1 MTTNIRPI
9 VGWVLALALATATV
23 PAASAHSLEDV
34 KAMLGDK
41 EKYFQP
47 IDKPA
52 PDFTLQTADGRV
64 VGLTD
69 LRGQIIVLHF
79 IYTRCPDVCPLH
91 AERIAELQA
100 LVNQTPMKDQVR
112 FITVTTDPKND
123 TADVMQDYGPAHGLN
138 PANWLFLTTTPDQP
152 EDTTRR
158 LAEAYGHKFKVT
170 EDGLQLHGIVT
181 HVIDKEG
188 HWRAN
193 FHGLK
198 FAPVNFVVFTNALVN
213 DAKRPHGHEAKSWWD
228 RLRSL
233 F

>member
-1 MTTNIRPI
+1 MRS
-9 VGWVLALALATATV
+9 VMGWVLALALATGTV

-34 KAMLGDK
+34 ETMLGDK

-47 IDKPA
+47 FDKPA

-64 VGLTD
+64 VSLTE
-69 LRGQIIVLHF
+69 LRGQVVVLHF

-100 LVNQTPMKDQVR
+100 LVNQTPMKEQVR

-123 TADVMQDYGPAHGLN
+123 TADVMRDYGPAHGLD

-188 HWRAN
+188 RWRAN

-198 FAPVNFVVFTNALVN
+198 FAPVNFVVFANALIN
-213 DAKRPHGHEAKSWWD
+213 DAQRPHGHEAKSWWD